1 MNAIL
6 LRKLINIPWTI
17 YNFFLLK
24 RKGVMYGR
32 NVMIWGKLY
41 MQGSGTMRIGS
52 NVIIVSTPSV
62 NPDGGGVYCCFTLHG
77 GEITIGNNVGI
88 SQSSITAVRQVIIE
102 DDVMI
107 GTGCMIADTDFH
119 SLYAR
124 DRICHQETLRTKTAP
139 VVIRRGAMVGARCI
153 VLKGVTIGEKSFIG
167 AGSVVTKSIPNGE
180 IWAGN
185 PARFIR
191 KMTVEEL
198 ND

>member
-6 LRKLINIPWTI
+6 FRKTLNLLWSL
-17 YNFFLLK
+17 YNYILLK
-24 RKGVMYGR
+24 RKKVTYGK
-32 NVMIWGKLY
+32 NLMIWGKLY
-41 MQGSGTMRIGS
+41 MQGRGKLSIG
-52 NVIIVSTPSV
+52 NDVIVVSTPAV

-77 GEITIGNNVGI
+77 GEMTIGNNVGI

-139 VVIRRGAMVGARCI
+139 VVIKRGAMVGARCI

-198 ND
+198 DD